1 MGRLIFWA
9 WLLAASWVQAAPAFE
24 DSMAQRLLACTAC
37 HGMQGRAGP
46 DGYYPRLA
54 GKPVGYLYNQL
65 RHFQSGQRHYAPMQN
80 LLEPLSDAYLYAI
93 AEHFAAQELPYP
105 PPTSAAP
112 TGLRGQRGKVL
123 VTEGDAQR
131 KIPACVRCHGEALM
145 GVQPHVPALLGLPR
159 AYLNAQLGAWR
170 TGRRHSHAPDCMAE
184 VAQSLAADDIAAV
197 VDWLAA
203 QPVPAGAKP
212 AQRLD
217 QPMPKTCGVTTPG
230 TNPARSL
237 QEPSQAARGLTL
249 ARQGNC
255 IHCHTAV
262 GGAPL
267 AGGRRI
273 DTPFGAVYSGNLTP
287 DAETGLGHW
296 TREDFWQALHH
307 GKSRDG
313 RVLSPAFPYTN
324 FTWLTRDDADAL
336 FDWLQ
341 GQAPVRQAQPA
352 STLRWPF
359 GTQWA
364 LRLWRTAFFE
374 VQTFAPRS
382 DKSAQWNR
390 GVYLANGL
398 GHCSACHAPHN
409 ALGAVRT
416 PLSLTGTMMP
426 GANWY
431 APSLHG
437 LIPAPSQAEAT
448 QALLALLRTGTSA
461 HAQVSGPM
469 AEVVMHSLQHWPD
482 ADLRALVA
490 YLGDL
495 PAVPTSAKSKSV
507 PSPAGQ
513 SAEGAMLYRRQCE
526 QCHGPN
532 GEGRQ
537 GAYPALAGSRAVNA
551 DVPVNLVQA
560 VLRGGFAP
568 ATAGN
573 PRPFGMPPF
582 AQTLSDR
589 EIAAVLSYVRSA
601 WGNRGGEV
609 LAQDVD
615 RWRPQKN

>member
-1 MGRLIFWA
+1 MGRMIFWA
-9 WLLAASWVQAAPAFE
+9 WLLAASVVQAAPAFE

-37 HGMQGRAGP
+37 HGVQGRAGP

-65 RHFQSGQRHYAPMQN
+65 RHFQNGQRHYAPMQN
-80 LLEPLSDAYLYAI
+80 LLEPLSDAYLYAV
-93 AEHFAAQELPYP
+93 AEHFAAQAVPYP

-112 TGLRGQRGKVL
+112 TGARGQRGKQL

-145 GVQPHVPALLGLPR
+145 GVQPHIPALLGLPR
-159 AYLNAQLGAWR
+159 AYLNAQMGAWR

-184 VAQSLAADDIAAV
+184 VAQSLSGDDIAAV

-203 QPVPAGAKP
+203 QPVPTGAKP
-212 AQRLD
+212 APRLD
-217 QPMPKTCGVTTPG
+217 QPMPKTCGVTTPNA
-230 TNPARSL
+230 NPTPSRP
-237 QEPSQAARGLTL
+237 EPSQGARGLTL

-255 IHCHTAV
+255 IHCHTAQ

-273 DTPFGAVYSGNLTP
+273 DTPFGAVYSSNLTP
-287 DAETGLGHW
+287 EAQTGLGRW

-313 RVLSPAFPYTN
+313 HLLSPAFPYTN
-324 FTWLTRDDADAL
+324 FTWVTREDADAL

-341 GQAPVRQAQPA
+341 SQAPVRQAQPA

-364 LRLWRTAFFE
+364 LRLWRAAFFDT
-374 VQTFAPRS
+374 QTFVSRS

-390 GVYLANGL
+390 GAYLANGL

-409 ALGAVRT
+409 VLGAALASQ
-416 PLSLTGTMMP
+416 PLTGAMMP

-437 LIPAPSQAEAT
+437 LMAAGPPATAAE
-448 QALLALLRTGTSA
+448 ALLALLKTGSSA
-461 HAQVSGPM
+461 QAQVSGPM
-469 AEVVMHSLQHWPD
+469 AEVVMHSLQYWPE
-482 ADLRALVA
+482 ADLQALVA

-495 PAVPTSAKSKSV
+495 PSAPMPVKSGTAQSV
-507 PSPAGQ
+507 AGN
-513 SAEGAMLYRRQCE
+513 AEGAKLYQKQCE
-526 QCHGPN
+526 QCHGLN

-537 GAYPALAGSRAVNA
+537 GAYPALAGSRAVHA
-551 DVPVNLVQA
+551 EVPVNLVQA

-601 WGNRGGEV
+601 WGNRAGEV
-609 LAQDVD
+609 LEQDVD